1 MPALPPP
8 WSPAKSECLTVDPN
22 RDTRFIE
29 GGESIGRFQLW
40 ILLNQLVQLYIF
52 GADRTQLNLV
62 TVNECLGLPAD
73 KAVMNAQN
81 FVYYVAGKLDDHL
94 FPLFC
99 WYYVSILFGGCC
111 DTSLVLGLR

>member
-29 GGESIGRFQLW
+29 GGESIGRFRLR

-52 GADRTQLNLV
+52 GADRTRLNLIA
-62 TVNECLGLPAD
+62 VNGLPAD
-73 KAVMNAQN
+73 KAVMSAQN
-81 FVYYVAGKLDDHL
+81 FVYYVASKLDDHL

-99 WYYVSILFGGCC
+99 WYYLSILFGGCC
-111 DTSLVLGLR
+111 DTSSVFGLL